1 MWRWDMFNDSKIKSD
16 SYISIGKNIQ
26 KLRLERSYT
35 QAYMIREMQ
44 LLGCKTTK
52 QNYSKYEK
60 DLAHISASEL
70 VAIAQILNVTLEEL
84 FSYRK
89 N

>member
-1 MWRWDMFNDSKIKSD
+1 MVNDSKIKSD
-16 SYISIGKNIQ
+16 NCISIGKNIQ
-26 KLRLERSYT
+26 KLRQERSYT

-60 DLAHISASEL
+60 DLAHIPASEL
-70 VAIAQILNVTLEEL
+70 VAIVKILNVSWEDI
-84 FSYRK
+84 FGSR
-89 N
+89 

>member
-1 MWRWDMFNDSKIKSD
+1 MCGGGDVVNDSKIKSD
-16 SYISIGKNIQ
+16 NCISIGKNIQ
-26 KLRLERSYT
+26 KLRQERSYT

-60 DLAHISASEL
+60 DLAHIPASEL
-70 VAIAQILNVTLEEL
+70 VAIAQILDVSLDEIFRIL
-84 FSYRK
+84 
-89 N
+89 

>member
-1 MWRWDMFNDSKIKSD
+1 
-16 SYISIGKNIQ
+16 
-26 KLRLERSYT
+26 
-35 QAYMIREMQ
+35 MIREMQ

-70 VAIAQILNVTLEEL
+70 VAIAQILSVSLEEIFCL
-84 FSYRK
+84 TDFPLQ
-89 N
+89 

>member
-1 MWRWDMFNDSKIKSD
+1 MINDSKIKSD
-16 SYISIGKNIQ
+16 NCISIGKNIQ
-26 KLRLERSYT
+26 KLRQERSYT

-70 VAIAQILNVTLEEL
+70 VAIVKILNASWEDI
-84 FSYRK
+84 FCSR
-89 N
+89 

>member
-1 MWRWDMFNDSKIKSD
+1 MVNDSKIKSD
-16 SYISIGKNIQ
+16 NCISIGKNIQ
-26 KLRLERSYT
+26 KLRQERSYT

-60 DLAHISASEL
+60 DLAHIPASEL
-70 VAIAQILNVTLEEL
+70 VAIAQILDVSLDDIFGITGLVL
-84 FSYRK
+84 
-89 N
+89 